1 MDTFLGNRPA
11 TQTIR
16 TATKNKI
23 VTQTI
28 RIVTRTIRLVTKTT
42 KIDQLTCFLIIPEF
56 HKGYFMSKNNNFD
69 ALLKEL
75 FSLLVKNGILGDI
88 LKENIDPTSS
98 IKVDSNVQIAT
109 ELKLDFMI
117 QNHKASIHIEIQ
129 ATNDSAMHY
138 RMLQYFLSII
148 KKFSVIPHQYVIY
161 VGKNRINMPSSFK
174 IDGIIDFSYTIID
187 LSTLQAKLFLN
198 CSDVKVKLL
207 SILCSDGL
215 EQENLIN
222 LLNSLNSITDEN
234 YQGELIKMLTTLS
247 SLRKNAIIKINEII
261 EVKNMPVHINAQDTD
276 LYQMGKAEGKTEGIS
291 LGKAEGELKG
301 MLKGEKLP
309 IDQIAD
315 LLDIDESLI
324 QSIIDAQNK

>member
-1 MDTFLGNRPA
+1 
-11 TQTIR
+11 
-16 TATKNKI
+16 
-23 VTQTI
+23 
-28 RIVTRTIRLVTKTT
+28 
-42 KIDQLTCFLIIPEF
+42 
-56 HKGYFMSKNNNFD
+56 MSKKNNFD
-69 ALLKEL
+69 ALLKTL
-75 FSLLVKNGILGDI
+75 LTSLVKTGILGDI
-88 LKENIDPTSS
+88 LKENIDPTST
-98 IKVDSNVQIAT
+98 IKVDANVQIAT
-109 ELKLDFMI
+109 ELKLDFMV
-117 QNHKASIHIEIQ
+117 KTTEAVIHIEIQ

-148 KKFSVIPHQYVIY
+148 KKFSIVPHQYVIY
-161 VGKNRINMPSSFK
+161 IGKNRMNMLSSLK
-174 IDGIIDFSYTIID
+174 IDGIIDFSYTIIN

-234 YQGELIKMLTTLS
+234 HQGELIKMLTTLS

-291 LGKAEGELKG
+291 LGKAEGELRVC
-301 MLKGEKLP
+301 
-309 IDQIAD
+309 
-315 LLDIDESLI
+315 
-324 QSIIDAQNK
+324 